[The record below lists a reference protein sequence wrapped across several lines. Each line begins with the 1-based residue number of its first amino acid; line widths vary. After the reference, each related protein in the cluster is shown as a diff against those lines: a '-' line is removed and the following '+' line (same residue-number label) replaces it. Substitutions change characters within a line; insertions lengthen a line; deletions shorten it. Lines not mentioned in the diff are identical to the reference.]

1 LIFFLEVIYGE
12 QLPFVGF
19 DIYNLEPLQGLM
31 FASLLCEVNSEL
43 KCVPMKNSQKTE
55 LAKPRLES
63 IMLSIIIM
71 GIIASQK
78 HLRIVPE

>member
-1 LIFFLEVIYGE
+1 
-12 QLPFVGF
+12 
-19 DIYNLEPLQGLM
+19 M

-78 HLRIVPE
+78 HLRIAPE